1 MAQTSKQ
8 AKRRKNNR
16 QGACKTWV
24 HSNPIP
30 YAVRKQMRKMQKT
43 RGQA

>member
-1 MAQTSKQ
+1 MAQATKQ

-24 HSNPIP
+24 HSSP
-30 YAVRKQMRKMQKT
+30 VSRKTLLKRLLGGKK
-43 RGQA
+43 